1 MFNII
6 PAYFKNFYVNHAPY
20 PAPKLNITWNLRFSL
35 WKTVKIREMLG
46 ANNVAF
52 ALDDILN
59 KSVISS
65 LHITHKK
72 LVPLIWNTVGLAD
85 W

>member
-1 MFNII
+1 
-6 PAYFKNFYVNHAPY
+6 
-20 PAPKLNITWNLRFSL
+20 
-35 WKTVKIREMLG
+35 MLG

-65 LHITHKK
+65 LHITYKK